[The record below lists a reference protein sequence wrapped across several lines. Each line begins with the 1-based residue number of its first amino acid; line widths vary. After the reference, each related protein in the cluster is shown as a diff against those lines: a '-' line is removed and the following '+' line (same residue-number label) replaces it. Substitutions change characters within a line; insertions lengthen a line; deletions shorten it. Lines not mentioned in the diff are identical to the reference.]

1 VTESPFVS
9 IAAPTPMRGR
19 VFDALRA
26 SPLRRDVKI
35 SRGTHL
41 MHLEESRSTLYRETE
56 AFLDGH
62 DRAPAPAAH
71 R

>member
-1 VTESPFVS
+1 
-9 IAAPTPMRGR
+9 MRGR
-19 VFDALRA
+19 PFDALRA

-41 MHLEESRSTLYRETE
+41 MHLEESHSTLYRETQ
-56 AFLDGH
+56 AFLEGH

>member
-1 VTESPFVS
+1 
-9 IAAPTPMRGR
+9 

-56 AFLDGH
+56 AFLEGH